1 MTDDEV
7 ATSFQE
13 ASVCRE
19 KGEERVHEG
28 GKVVI
33 FAVMRYLG
41 KQLEISS
48 DDLLRRIGKSLKERR
63 EGPVVDCEHL
73 YKQQI

>member
-13 ASVCRE
+13 ASVRGE
-19 KGEERVHEG
+19 EGEERVHEG

-33 FAVMRYLG
+33 FAVVRDLG

-63 EGPVVDCEHL
+63 EGSVVDCKHL
-73 YKQQI
+73 YKQQM